1 MKKALL
7 AAAGLIVAIAAL
19 ALLMSKPAEPPAGG
33 PTPEAPIGRET
44 PDETYAVNGSAFSA
58 AGLGGFA
65 VELYRRLALGGL
77 DRNLVV
83 SPYSVYKAF
92 AMAYAGAA
100 GETREEIKRVFGFG
114 EDPCAVEKAGRG
126 VVEAASVWLQRDMYV
141 ADAYLK
147 AVACL
152 GAEARRV
159 DFKNNYRSALAEI
172 NRWIAEKTRGYV
184 KDLIPADYPRGEDIR
199 AVLVSALFF
208 NGSWWPDRF
217 SRIGKREF
225 QGAGPVEYMALDL
238 RSCGDP
244 SLRGR
249 VTPELTVVELP
260 FKDTDVAMYV
270 VMPASLREY
279 VEGLTYEKLRGDLS
293 ALTDEVVRV
302 EMPLFQ
308 AQFKGSVKPVLAEMG
323 VRLAFE
329 PDRADFSP
337 MTGGRERLRIDDVFH
352 GAYIRAD
359 ENGVVAAAATGAVA
373 KVICAKI
380 GGVEVVVDRP
390 FLFVLAD
397 RKTGAIYF
405 IGHVVDPSR

>member
-1 MKKALL
+1 MKALL

-19 ALLMSKPAEPPAGG
+19 ALLMSKSAEPPAGG
-33 PTPEAPIGRET
+33 PTPEEPIGRET
-44 PDETYAVNGSAFSA
+44 PDETYAVNGSASSA

-65 VELYRRLALGGL
+65 VELYRGLALGGL

-100 GETREEIKRVFGFG
+100 GETREEIRRVFGFG

-126 VVEAASVWLQRDMYV
+126 VVEAASVWLQRDMHV
-141 ADAYLK
+141 ADGYLK
-147 AVACL
+147 AMACL

-208 NGSWWPDRF
+208 KGSWWPDRF

-238 RSCGDP
+238 GSCGDP

-260 FKDTDVAMYV
+260 FKDTAVAMYV

-308 AQFKGSVKPVLAEMG
+308 AQFKGSVKSVLAEMG

-329 PDRADFSP
+329 RDRADFSP
-337 MTGGRERLRIDDVFH
+337 MTGGRERLHIDDVFH

-359 ENGVVAAAATGAVA
+359 ENGVVAAAATGAVM
-373 KVICAKI
+373 KVVCAKI

>member
-19 ALLMSKPAEPPAGG
+19 ALLMTRPVEPPAGG
-33 PTPEAPIGRET
+33 PTPEVPIGRET
-44 PDETYAVNGSAFSA
+44 PDKTYAVNGSAFSA
-58 AGLGGFA
+58 AGLGGFS
-65 VELYRRLALGGL
+65 VELYRRLALGAL

-114 EDPCAVEKAGRG
+114 DDPCAVEKAGRG
-126 VVEAASVWLQRDMYV
+126 VDEAASAWLQRDMYV

-159 DFKNNYRSALAEI
+159 DFKRDYRSALAEI

-184 KDLIPADYPRGEDIR
+184 KDLIPVDYPRGEYIR

-208 NGSWWPDRF
+208 KGSWWPDRF
-217 SRIGKREF
+217 SRIGKSEF
-225 QGAGPVEYMALDL
+225 LGAGPVEYMALDL

-260 FKDTDVAMYV
+260 FKDTAVAMYV

-308 AQFKGSVKPVLAEMG
+308 AQFKDSVKPVLAEMG

-329 PDRADFSP
+329 RDRADFSP

-359 ENGVVAAAATGAVA
+359 ENGVVAAAATGAVM
-373 KVICAKI
+373 KVVCAKI
-380 GGVEVVVDRP
+380 GGVVVVDRP

>member
-19 ALLMSKPAEPPAGG
+19 ALLMSKPVEPPAGG
-33 PTPEAPIGRET
+33 PTPEPPIGRER
-44 PDETYAVNGSAFSA
+44 PDETYAVNGSASST

-65 VELYRRLALGGL
+65 VELYRKLALGAL

-114 EDPCAVEKAGRG
+114 DDPCAVGKASAG
-126 VVEAASVWLQRDMYV
+126 VEDAASAWFQKDIPVAQSYV
-141 ADAYLK
+141 RNMS
-147 AVACL
+147 CL
-152 GAEARRV
+152 GAEVRRV
-159 DFKNNYRSALAEI
+159 DFKGGYRAALAEI
-172 NRWIAEKTRGYV
+172 NRWVEEKTRGYV
-184 KDLIPADYPRGEDIR
+184 KDMVPVDYPGGQDIR
-199 AVLVSALFF
+199 VVLVSALFF
-208 NGSWWPDRF
+208 NGSWWPERF
-217 SRIGKREF
+217 GRIGKREF
-225 QGAGPVEYMALDL
+225 QGAGAVEYMALNL

-244 SLRGR
+244 FLRGR
-249 VTPELTVVELP
+249 VAPDLTVVELP
-260 FKDTDVAMYV
+260 FEKTDVAMYV
-270 VMPASLREY
+270 VMPKSLRDY
-279 VEGLTYEKLRGDLS
+279 VEGLTYEKLRRDIS
-293 ALTDEVVRV
+293 NLTDEVAAV

-308 AQFKGSVKPVLAEMG
+308 AQFRNSVKSVLSDMG
-323 VRLAFE
+323 IRLAFE
-329 PDRADFSP
+329 PGRADFSLI
-337 MTGGRERLRIDDVFH
+337 TDKGLYIDDVFH

-359 ENGVVAAAATGAVA
+359 ENGVVAAAATGVVMLPVCL
-373 KVICAKI
+373 KE

-397 RKTGAIYF
+397 KKTGTIYF

>member
-1 MKKALL
+1 L
-7 AAAGLIVAIAAL
+7 AAL
-19 ALLMSKPAEPPAGG
+19 ALLMTRPAEP
-33 PTPEAPIGRET
+33 
-44 PDETYAVNGSAFSA
+44 PDETYAVNGSASSA

-100 GETREEIKRVFGFG
+100 GETREEIRRVFGFG
-114 EDPCAVEKAGRG
+114 DDPCAVEGAGRG
-126 VVEAASVWLQRDMYV
+126 VDEAASAWLQRDMYV

-152 GAEARRV
+152 GAEVRRV
-159 DFKNNYRSALAEI
+159 DFKSDYRSALAEI
-172 NRWIAEKTRGYV
+172 NRWVAEKTRGYV
-184 KDLIPADYPRGEDIR
+184 KDLIPVDYPRGEYIR

-225 QGAGPVEYMALDL
+225 LGAGPVEYMALDL

-249 VTPELTVVELP
+249 VTPELAVVELP

-279 VEGLTYEKLRGDLS
+279 VEGLTYEKLRRDLS

-308 AQFKGSVKPVLAEMG
+308 AQFRGSVKSVLAEMG

-329 PDRADFSP
+329 LGKADFSP
-337 MTGGRERLRIDDVFH
+337 MTGGRERLNIDDVFH

-359 ENGVVAAAATGAVA
+359 ENGVVAAAATGVVM
-373 KVICAKI
+373 KTICAKT

-405 IGHVVDPSR
+405 IGHVVDPSK

>member
-1 MKKALL
+1 MKALL
-7 AAAGLIVAIAAL
+7 AAAGLIVAIAVL
-19 ALLMSKPAEPPAGG
+19 VLLMSKPAEPPAGG
-33 PTPEAPIGRET
+33 PTPEVPIGRET
-44 PDETYAVNGSAFSA
+44 PDETYAVNGSASSA
-58 AGLGGFA
+58 AELGGFA

-83 SPYSVYKAF
+83 SPYSVYKVF

-100 GETREEIKRVFGFG
+100 GETREEIRRVFGFG

-159 DFKNNYRSALAEI
+159 DFKNNYMSALAEI

-208 NGSWWPDRF
+208 KGSWWPDRF

-225 QGAGPVEYMALDL
+225 QGAGPVEYMVLNL

-260 FKDTDVAMYV
+260 FKDTAVAMYV

-405 IGHVVDPSR
+405 IGHIVDPSR

>member
-1 MKKALL
+1 MKALL

-33 PTPEAPIGRET
+33 STPEVPIGNRT
-44 PDETYAVNGSAFSA
+44 PDETYAVNGSASSA

-100 GETREEIKRVFGFG
+100 GETREEIRRVFGFG

-126 VVEAASVWLQRDMYV
+126 VDEAASAWLQRDMYV

-159 DFKNNYRSALAEI
+159 DFKRDYRSALAEI

-184 KDLIPADYPRGEDIR
+184 KDLIPTDYPRGEDIR

-208 NGSWWPDRF
+208 KGSWWPDRF
-217 SRIGKREF
+217 SRIGKRDF

-249 VTPELTVVELP
+249 VTPELTAVELP
-260 FKDTDVAMYV
+260 FKDTAVAMYV

-373 KVICAKI
+373 KVICTKI

-397 RKTGAIYF
+397 KKTGAIYF

>member
-19 ALLMSKPAEPPAGG
+19 ALLMSKPVEPPAGG
-33 PTPEAPIGRET
+33 PTPEPPIGRET

-65 VELYRRLALGGL
+65 VELYRRLALGAL

-114 EDPCAVEKAGRG
+114 DDPCAVGKASAG
-126 VVEAASVWLQRDMYV
+126 VEDAASAWFQKDIPVAQSYV
-141 ADAYLK
+141 RNMS
-147 AVACL
+147 CL
-152 GAEARRV
+152 GAEVRRV
-159 DFKNNYRSALAEI
+159 DFKGGYRAALAEI
-172 NRWIAEKTRGYV
+172 NRWVEEKTRGYV
-184 KDLIPADYPRGEDIR
+184 KDMVPVDYPGGQDIR
-199 AVLVSALFF
+199 VVLVSALFF
-208 NGSWWPDRF
+208 NGSWWPERF
-217 SRIGKREF
+217 GRIGKREF
-225 QGAGPVEYMALDL
+225 QGAGPVEYMALNL

-244 SLRGR
+244 FLRGR
-249 VTPELTVVELP
+249 VAPDLTVVELP
-260 FKDTDVAMYV
+260 FEKTDVAMYV
-270 VMPASLREY
+270 VMPKSLRDY
-279 VEGLTYEKLRGDLS
+279 VEGLTYEKLRRDIS
-293 ALTDEVVRV
+293 NLTDEVAAVV
-302 EMPLFQ
+302 MPLFQ
-308 AQFKGSVKPVLAEMG
+308 AQFRNSVKSVLSDMG
-323 VRLAFE
+323 IRLAFE
-329 PDRADFSP
+329 PGRADFSLI
-337 MTGGRERLRIDDVFH
+337 TDKGLYIDDVFH

-359 ENGVVAAAATGAVA
+359 ENGVVAAAATGVVMLPVCL
-373 KVICAKI
+373 KE

-397 RKTGAIYF
+397 KKTGTIYF